1 MELFYFH
8 RLGFIFP
15 SDTCTITFFDLHQ
28 YGIYLIILIY
38 MILLIFV
45 LLFAFAYKC
54 SLTKSCLTLWHSMNC
69 STPAPLCASV
79 SQSLLKFMSIKSM
92 MLSNHLILCHPLLLL
107 SSIFSSIRVFS
118 KVSVLCIRW
127 PDWNFSFSIGLCNE
141 FSRLISFR
149 MDWFDFL
156 AVQGT
161 LKSLLRTTIWKHQFF
176 GAQPSLWSN
185 SHIHTWL
192 LKKP

>member
-1 MELFYFH
+1 MSNSAT
-8 RLGFIFP
+8 P
-15 SDTCTITFFDLHQ
+15 WT
-28 YGIYLIILIY
+28 
-38 MILLIFV
+38 
-45 LLFAFAYKC
+45 AAYQ
-54 SLTKSCLTLWHSMNC
+54 
-69 STPAPLCASV
+69 APLFSAIT
-79 SQSLLKFMSIKSM
+79 QSLLKFMSLESV

-107 SSIFSSIRVFS
+107 SSIFPSIRVFS

-127 PDWNFSFSIGLCNE
+127 PDWNFSFSISLCNE
-141 FSRLISFR
+141 SSRLISFR

-185 SHIHTWL
+185 SHIHMTTGKTIALTTQTFIGKVVSL
-192 LKKP
+192 LLIHCLDLYKLFFQGASVF

>member
-54 SLTKSCLTLWHSMNC
+54 SLTKSCLTLCNPMDC
-69 STPAPLCASV
+69 STPGFPVHHQLLEFIQTHVHWV
-79 SQSLLKFMSIKSM
+79 SDAIQPS
-92 MLSNHLILCHPLLLL
+92 HPV
-107 SSIFSSIRVFS
+107 IPFSSRLQSFLALGSLQMSQFFPSGGQSIGVS
-118 KVSVLCIRW
+118 ALTSVLPMNIQ
-127 PDWNFSFSIGLCNE
+127 D
-141 FSRLISFR
+141 
-149 MDWFDFL
+149 
-156 AVQGT
+156 
-161 LKSLLRTTIWKHQFF
+161 
-176 GAQPSLWSN
+176 
-185 SHIHTWL
+185 
-192 LKKP
+192 